1 MAQRSSQPQ
10 PDPAAGQR
18 GGLVYQTRCALRQNI
33 QRGCA
38 FASALML
45 GRTMNMDDAI
55 SEEELAALE
64 VTLPT
69 ALELC
74 RLGLASMI
82 DIRQTFEIEMKGAI
96 PDSVHIPLFEVKRML
111 GHTLTEDEQDILDAG
126 KPKDMDAMSFFSMIN
141 QLHHAR
147 DHLLL
152 CVCNSGR
159 RSLAAASLLR
169 SLGYPKALSVAG
181 GFQAWKKLND
191 VALKTAP
198 PSTAS

>member
-1 MAQRSSQPQ
+1 M
-10 PDPAAGQR
+10 
-18 GGLVYQTRCALRQNI
+18 V
-33 QRGCA
+33 
-38 FASALML
+38 

>member
-1 MAQRSSQPQ
+1 M
-10 PDPAAGQR
+10 
-18 GGLVYQTRCALRQNI
+18 V
-33 QRGCA
+33 
-38 FASALML
+38 

-74 RLGLASMI
+74 RLGRASMI

>member
-1 MAQRSSQPQ
+1 
-10 PDPAAGQR
+10 
-18 GGLVYQTRCALRQNI
+18 
-33 QRGCA
+33 
-38 FASALML
+38 
-45 GRTMNMDDAI
+45 MNMDDAI

-64 VTLPT
+64 VSLPT